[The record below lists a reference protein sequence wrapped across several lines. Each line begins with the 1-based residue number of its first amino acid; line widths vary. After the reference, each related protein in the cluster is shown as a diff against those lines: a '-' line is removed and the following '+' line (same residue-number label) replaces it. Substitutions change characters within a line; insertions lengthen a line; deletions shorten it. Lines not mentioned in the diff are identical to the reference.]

1 MSIVFYKIFQE
12 RDLAL
17 WAGNSSLSLI
27 LGNLCST
34 FAFFFFH
41 VFYSFLWKHQQCT
54 YAIFCIC
61 YCCIIL
67 SLILE
72 CVFIVFVCLFVSN
85 LICIRVI
92 FIFYLVLFF
101 WSLPASFHWFY
112 SFIQFFFLEKRSFL
126 LLLWGY
132 REVFALTF
140 SVSLW
145 CIFFISPGFSTSLFS
160 SSVPLTKFFVL
171 FSYDDSLHGASCL
184 LSMVW
189 RGGAVVTG
197 REEWPRGPP
206 SFFGVCCLDHSS
218 AVCYPPSESHPSQ
231 QGHERVRGTHCTA
244 SLELCVVSRCLHFH
258 PPPSISFTSP
268 LKSALTCSNS
278 GEKYVGSD
286 FQVFN
291 FIVFSSLEIRTVSPW
306 GKCSKVSFLYGLF
319 FCCDLCGVYNL
330 CKKHEK
336 NQWSSKTENGRE
348 GNIFSLW
355 KNSDHHVFLL
365 GVYSGRVALNL

>member
-1 MSIVFYKIFQE
+1 MFYFC
-12 RDLAL
+12 LFFL
-17 WAGNSSLSLI
+17 PCVLFFSLETSTMY
-27 LGNLCST
+27 LCYLLHLLLLYHFIIDSWMC
-34 FAFFFFH
+34 FHCFF
-41 VFYSFLWKHQQCT
+41 
-54 YAIFCIC
+54 
-61 YCCIIL
+61 
-67 SLILE
+67 
-72 CVFIVFVCLFVSN
+72 CLFVSN

-244 SLELCVVSRCLHFH
+244 SLELCVVSGCFALSPSSLHLLHFTSEKCSDLFKFWGEVCWLRF
-258 PPPSISFTSP
+258 PSIQLHSF
-268 LKSALTCSNS
+268 
-278 GEKYVGSD
+278 
-286 FQVFN
+286 
-291 FIVFSSLEIRTVSPW
+291 
-306 GKCSKVSFLYGLF
+306 
-319 FCCDLCGVYNL
+319 
-330 CKKHEK
+330 
-336 NQWSSKTENGRE
+336 
-348 GNIFSLW
+348 
-355 KNSDHHVFLL
+355 
-365 GVYSGRVALNL
+365 